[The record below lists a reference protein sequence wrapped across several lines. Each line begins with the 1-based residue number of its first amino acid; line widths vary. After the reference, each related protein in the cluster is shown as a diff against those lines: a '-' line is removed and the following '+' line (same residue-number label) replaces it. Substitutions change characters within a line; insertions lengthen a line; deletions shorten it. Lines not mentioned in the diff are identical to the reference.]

1 MKKTIVGFVFSLFAL
16 TIQAQSLKVPA
27 PSTGQT
33 VKQEFGLGSIELSYS
48 RPNVKGRTIFG
59 DLVPYNAVW
68 RTGANSATTL
78 AFTDEVVIGGKK
90 IPAGKYGLLT
100 IPGSSEWTI
109 IISKQTDV
117 TSPSAYKPEMD
128 VVRLKTSAQKLP
140 FPIESFMIMFEHIS
154 TNSLDLMIV
163 WEQTAVSFSISQ
175 DIDSKIMGQIDN
187 LMNKDNRPY
196 YNAAIYYLDNGK
208 DLNQASA
215 WFDKALEQNPTAY
228 YMWYQKARCLAKLG
242 KNSEAKT
249 IALKSM
255 ELAKTAKNPDYVT
268 LNEKLIASLK

>member
-1 MKKTIVGFVFSLFAL
+1 MKKTIASVILSVFAL
-16 TIQAQSLKVPA
+16 FSQAQSLRVPA
-27 PSTGQT
+27 ASTTQT

-48 RPNVKGRTIFG
+48 RPNVKGRAIFG

-78 AFTDEVVIGGKK
+78 TFSDEVTIGGKK

-100 IPGSSEWTI
+100 IPGNNEWTVI
-109 IISKQTDV
+109 ITKQTDV

-128 VVRLKTSAQKLP
+128 VVRLKSAVQHLP
-140 FPIESFMIMFEHIS
+140 FPIETFLIMFDRVNS
-154 TNSLDLMIV
+154 NSLDLVIV
-163 WEQTAVSFSISQ
+163 WEQTSVSFSISQ
-175 DIDSKIMGQIDN
+175 DIDVKIMGQIDN

-208 DLNQASA
+208 DLNQASI
-215 WFDKALEQNPTAY
+215 WFDKALEQNPNAY
-228 YMWYQKARCLAKLG
+228 YMWYQKARCLVKLG
-242 KNSEAKT
+242 KNVEAKAT
-249 IALKSM
+249 AQKSM